1 MVKGASTVVVV
12 SHSFGLMTDIC
23 DRVVLID
30 KGEIAFVGEP
40 QKAIK
45 RYYDLEG

>member
-1 MVKGASTVVVV
+1 MVKGASTVVIV

-30 KGEIAFVGEP
+30 QGLIEFVGKP
-40 QKAIK
+40 QDAIK
-45 RYYDLEG
+45 RYYELQE